1 MVEQAARSAATAM
14 TAAASFAVP
23 MATIAIAERFMAEV
37 PAAMMVPVSVMV
49 PVEMSVSHVSLSDA
63 V

>member
-1 MVEQAARSAATAM
+1 MVEQATRSAATAM
-14 TAAASFAVP
+14 TAAVPFAVP
-23 MATIAIAERFMAEV
+23 MAMIAIAERFAAEV
-37 PAAMMVPVSVMV
+37 PAVMMVPVSVMV